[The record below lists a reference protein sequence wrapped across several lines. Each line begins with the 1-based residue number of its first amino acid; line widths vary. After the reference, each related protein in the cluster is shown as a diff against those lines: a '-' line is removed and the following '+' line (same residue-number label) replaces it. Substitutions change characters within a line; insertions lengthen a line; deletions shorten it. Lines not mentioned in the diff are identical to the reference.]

1 MVDHDILLPRLQE
14 GFIVTGKLLLWFQ
27 SYLFSRM
34 QYVSVDH
41 GASLKHALLPQDSVL
56 GPIKF
61 LYLLHTSLLS
71 DIILLTHEWFSII
84 SSVVFR
90 LISFIRILW

>member
-1 MVDHDILLPRLQE
+1 MVDHDILRSCLQE
-14 GFIVTGKLLLWFQ
+14 RFIVTGKLLWFQ
-27 SYLFSRM
+27 SYLFSHT
-34 QYVSVDH
+34 QYVSVDD

-56 GPIKF
+56 GPI

-90 LISFIRILW
+90 LIIISFIRILW

>member
-1 MVDHDILLPRLQE
+1 MVDHDILLSHLQE
-14 GFIVTGKLLLWFQ
+14 RFIVTGKLLLWFQ

-34 QYVSVDH
+34 QYVSVGD

-56 GPIKF
+56 GPI

-71 DIILLTHEWFSII
+71 DIILLTHEWFSAI

-90 LISFIRILW
+90 LILFIRILW

>member
-1 MVDHDILLPRLQE
+1 MVSILSVQSHAFFVGD
-14 GFIVTGKLLLWFQ
+14 GF
-27 SYLFSRM
+27 
-34 QYVSVDH
+34 
-41 GASLKHALLPQDSVL
+41 SLKHALLPQDSVL
-56 GPIKF
+56 GPI

-90 LISFIRILW
+90 LISFIHILW

>member
-1 MVDHDILLPRLQE
+1 MVDHDILHSCLQE
-14 GFIVTGKLLLWFQ
+14 RFIVTGKLLLWFQ
-27 SYLFSRM
+27 SYLFSRT
-34 QYVSVDH
+34 QYVSVDD

-56 GPIKF
+56 GPI

-84 SSVVFR
+84 SSAVFR